1 MIYADFNASTPLDGE
16 VESVMRNAENF
27 FANPSSSQHRSGYR
41 AQQIVEEARDSI
53 AESLKVNP
61 QEVIFT
67 SGATEAALLAVWG
80 IGLAL
85 KRKGILAIST
95 EHKAVLNACESLVKI
110 SPRDFQR
117 LPVSS
122 GGGIDLNNLESRFTS
137 ETGLLTAMA
146 VNNESGRI
154 QDMATIGKLC
164 RENNVRLVSDVTQA
178 IGKIDISNFR
188 EFVDAYFMS
197 GHKIYGPKGS
207 GVLVVSREIQKM
219 MFPVLIGG
227 GQERGLRG
235 GTSNTAAIAG
245 LAVAVRKATEELVE
259 ANLQMIQL
267 RQSFLE
273 ALSSSAIEFDHL
285 VPLES
290 ATPNTVAVRLKGLD
304 AEALMAAA
312 PNIEVS
318 TGSACDHANPEPS
331 HVYLAHG
338 LTPNEAREVIR
349 FSFGKPTTI
358 SDVVALVTELNG
370 AVAYLRQTAGV
381 A

>member
-16 VESVMRNAENF
+16 VESAMRNADSYF
-27 FANPSSSQHRSGYR
+27 GNPSSAQHRSGYL
-41 AQQIVEEARDSI
+41 AQQIVEDARDSI
-53 AESLKVNP
+53 AESLNVNP

-67 SGATEAALLAVWG
+67 SGATEAALLAIWG

-85 KRKGILAIST
+85 SRKDIIAVST
-95 EHKAVLNACESLVKI
+95 EHKAVLNACESLVGI
-110 SPRDFQR
+110 SPRLFDR
-117 LPVSS
+117 VPVNPDGSV
-122 GGGIDLNNLESRFTS
+122 DLNVLESRLTDT
-137 ETGLLTAMA
+137 TGLLSAMA

-154 QDMATIGKLC
+154 QDITAISKLC
-164 RENNVRLVSDVTQA
+164 REHGILLVSDATQA

-188 EFVDAYFMS
+188 EFADAYFMS

-207 GVLVVSREIQKM
+207 GVLVVSREIQKR
-219 MFPVLIGG
+219 MFPVLVGG

-235 GTSNTAAIAG
+235 GTINTPAVAG
-245 LAVAVRKATEELVE
+245 LAVAVRKATKDL
-259 ANLQMIQL
+259 ADFNQQMIQL
-267 RQSFLE
+267 RESFLE

-290 ATPNTVAVRLKGLD
+290 ATPNTVAVRLKGLGAD
-304 AEALMAAA
+304 AVMAAA

-349 FSFGKPTTI
+349 FSFGKTTKL
-358 SDVVALVTELNG
+358 SDVDALVTELEG